1 MKYKRLELL
10 FGEDKFQALHTKKV
24 LLLGVGGVGSFCL
37 DCLYRSGIRSITII
51 DFDSYDESNQNRQ
64 MWSEL
69 HEGEVKV
76 EVMKEHYPEIEI
88 INLRIDKQW
97 VESFDFSAFDIVLD
111 AIDDTQAKIALA
123 MRCHEKLI
131 SSMGSAKR
139 LDPTQMEC
147 KSIWKTQG
155 DRFARKIRYE
165 LRKRKFQGDYDVLC
179 SSEEPMCIEKGSF
192 VAVTGAFGLALC
204 SKAVEKLLRGF

>member
-1 MKYKRLELL
+1 MRYQRLELL
-10 FGEDKFQALHTKKV
+10 FGQAPLVDLQSKKV

-37 DCLYRSGIRSITII
+37 DCLYRSGIKDITIV
-51 DFDSYDESNQNRQ
+51 DFDTYDESNQNRQ
-64 MWSEL
+64 MWSEH

-76 EVMKEHYPEIEI
+76 EALKEHYPDVEI
-88 INLRIDKQW
+88 INYRIDRQW
-97 VESFDFSAFDIVLD
+97 VADFDFEPFDIILD

-123 MRCHEKLI
+123 IKCHEKLI

-139 LDPTQMEC
+139 LDPTQMEF
-147 KSIWKTQG
+147 KSIWKTEG

-165 LRKRKFQGDYDVLC
+165 LRKRKFDGDYNVLC
-179 SSEEPMCIEKGSF
+179 SKEEPMCVEKGSF

-204 SKAVEKLLRGF
+204 SKAVEKLLK